1 MVWSSLRGSGSSES
15 VSDREQGRARMN
27 PGSVKWDD
35 LRVFLEVARQGS
47 VHGASKRLRLDH
59 STVCR
64 RIDKLESILSMKLI
78 DRTQRGILLR
88 EEARDLL
95 RHIEEMEVHANS
107 LEDAVV
113 SDHSRDVQ
121 TVRIATMEG
130 IASRYIARRLPLLAR
145 LAPNLK
151 LELVSIP
158 QSVDLSRKEADI
170 FLSFFNPPT
179 AGLTSHLIA
188 KFALHLYCSPRYIEK
203 YGEPRRLEDLADHR
217 FISYID
223 EMVVINAVRWLDDVV
238 DKPNVVFHTNSII
251 AQCSAAVDGLGI
263 VMLPTFCGSDAP
275 GLVRVLPREARV
287 QREVWVSVRVEQ
299 SRLKRIRTVMQFLAQ
314 AFKHDRSFL
323 MGETDRLEDI

>member
-1 MVWSSLRGSGSSES
+1 
-15 VSDREQGRARMN
+15 MN
-27 PGSVKWDD
+27 PSAVKWDD

-47 VHGASKRLRLDH
+47 VHSASKRLKLDH

-64 RIDKLESILSMKLI
+64 RISKLETTLSMKLL

-88 EEARDLL
+88 EEARDLV
-95 RHIEEMEVHANS
+95 RHIEKMEVHANS
-107 LEDAVV
+107 LEDVV
-113 SDHSRDVQ
+113 TSDHSRDVQ

-130 IASRYIARRLPLLAR
+130 IASRYIARRLPLLER
-145 LAPNLK
+145 TTPNLK

-179 AGLTSHLIA
+179 AGLTNYLIA
-188 KFALHLYCSPRYIEK
+188 KFSLYLFCSGKYSAK
-203 YGEPRRLEDLADHR
+203 YGMPRSLKELADHR

-238 DKPNVVFHTNSII
+238 TNPNVVFHSNSII

-263 VMLPTFCGSDAP
+263 VMLPTFCGSDVP
-275 GLVRVLPREARV
+275 GLVRVLPDETRV
-287 QREVWVSVRVEQ
+287 EREVWMSVRVEQ
-299 SRLKRIRTVMQFLAQ
+299 SHLKRIRAVMQFLTQ
-314 AFKHDRSFL
+314 AFKHDRAFL
-323 MGETDRLEDI
+323 MGETDRLGEL